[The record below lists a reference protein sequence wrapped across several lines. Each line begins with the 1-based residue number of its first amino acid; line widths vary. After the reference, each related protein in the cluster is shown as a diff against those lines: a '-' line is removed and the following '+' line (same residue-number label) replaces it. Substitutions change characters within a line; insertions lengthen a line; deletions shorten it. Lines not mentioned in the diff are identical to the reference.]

1 MKIRAFVAEIF
12 AKQYWCFLIINFQC
26 IFYIS
31 ANMQLRN
38 LQSWIITEWL
48 WNFFETRSQNGPISM
63 KWKHQSQLIFCIS
76 RLSHKHITFNT
87 LRWTPCNFVI
97 LEKYLSRILVGLE
110 TFSVQKKNAWV
121 MKILR
126 SHGLGPF
133 NATPRP
139 SKKKNF

>member
-48 WNFFETRSQNGPISM
+48 WNFFETRSQNGPISVN
-63 KWKHQSQLIFCIS
+63 WKHQSQLIFCIL
-76 RLSHKHITFNT
+76 RLSHPHITFD
-87 LRWTPCNFVI
+87 I
-97 LEKYLSRILVGLE
+97 LKKHPVDCVLIAALLKNLSSISMGVKQTSSVELIQGVFLVC
-110 TFSVQKKNAWV
+110 QK
-121 MKILR
+121 
-126 SHGLGPF
+126 
-133 NATPRP
+133 
-139 SKKKNF
+139 